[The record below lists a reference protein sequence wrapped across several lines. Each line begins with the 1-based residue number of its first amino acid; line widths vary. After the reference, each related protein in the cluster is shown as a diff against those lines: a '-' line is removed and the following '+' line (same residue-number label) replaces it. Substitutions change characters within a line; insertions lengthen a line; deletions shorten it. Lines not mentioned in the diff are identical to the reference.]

1 MPANKSASDKAGKSR
16 AFLKWAGGKFNLVD
30 AIRQQLPAGPLLVE
44 PFVGAG
50 SVFLNTDYP
59 AYLLNDINADLIH
72 LYQLLQQRPQAYIQ
86 DAAGLF
92 NDSANQK
99 SSYLAFREQFNQSQ
113 DSYERSLLFLYLNRH
128 GYNGL
133 CRYNSSGKF
142 NVPFGSYKKP
152 YFPEQE
158 LWFFAEKAQ
167 RARFVCMSYEQLFA
181 SLKAP
186 AVVYCDPPYVPLSR
200 TASFTSYAKN
210 SFNLDDQAQLAN
222 LAEQAQRDGMTVL
235 ISNHDTTLTRKL
247 YENSGLSS
255 LQVGR
260 SISQK
265 GSSRGKV
272 AELFALYQARQDS
285 TVVTINSNTV
295 TNRAVTKIPA
305 IK

>member
-1 MPANKSASDKAGKSR
+1 MIKKSR
-16 AFLKWAGGKFNLVD
+16 AFLKWAGGKYNLVD
-30 AIRQQLPAGPLLVE
+30 AIALQLPKAPLLVE

-59 AYLLNDINADLIH
+59 AYLLNDINADLIN
-72 LYQLLQQRPQAYIQ
+72 LYQLLQTKPAAFIA
-86 DAAGLF
+86 DARSLF
-92 NDSANQK
+92 VQSSNEK
-99 SSYLAFREQFNQSQ
+99 SSYLSFREAFNQSS
-113 DSYERSLLFLYLNRH
+113 DSYQRSLMFLYLNRH

-152 YFPEQE
+152 YFPEAE

-167 RARFVCMSYEQLFA
+167 KATFVCMDYNDLLQQVNS
-181 SLKAP
+181 P

-210 SFNLDDQAQLAN
+210 SFDLNDQAQLAN
-222 LAEQAQRDGMTVL
+222 LAEHCQSRGVSVV

-247 YENSGLSS
+247 YEKAKLTSI
-255 LQVGR
+255 QVGR

-265 GSSRGKV
+265 GATRGKV
-272 AELFALYQARQDS
+272 AELFALYNASLQPG
-285 TVVTINSNTV
+285 TIQLTSSSNNPIKT
-295 TNRAVTKIPA
+295 TTAKIPVTK
-305 IK
+305 